1 MDGKACRLNSMVGYS
16 LGGRK
21 ESDMTERLHFH
32 FQLLERVSVNAE
44 LKFGMRGQ
52 RPEVGAAAM
61 RVSRWFSLM
70 M

>member
-1 MDGKACRLNSMVGYS
+1 MGS
-16 LGGRK
+16 K
-21 ESDMTERLHFH
+21 ESDMTEGLHFH

-44 LKFGMRGQ
+44 LKFRMQGQ